1 MCCQR
6 KKQRFKNKNRSREKK
21 KTRTGAEL
29 GLKYWLVEEEELGI
43 NCSLITYF
51 QEPGFGIL
59 IISSIHATLHPA
71 FGFIVV
77 YREGFSFLIFFREG
91 FLVTF

>member
-6 KKQRFKNKNRSREKK
+6 RKQRFKNKNRSWKK
-21 KTRTGAEL
+21 KKKPRTGAEL
-29 GLKYWLVEEEELGI
+29 GLKYWLAEEEELGI

-77 YREGFSFLIFFREG
+77 YREGFSFLIFLEKDF
-91 FLVTF
+91 

>member
-1 MCCQR
+1 MLPE
-6 KKQRFKNKNRSREKK
+6 KKAKIQEQEQEPEKK
-21 KTRTGAEL
+21 KKPRTGAEL
-29 GLKYWLVEEEELGI
+29 GLKYWLAEEEELGI

-77 YREGFSFLIFFREG
+77 YREGFSFLIFLEKDF
-91 FLVTF
+91 